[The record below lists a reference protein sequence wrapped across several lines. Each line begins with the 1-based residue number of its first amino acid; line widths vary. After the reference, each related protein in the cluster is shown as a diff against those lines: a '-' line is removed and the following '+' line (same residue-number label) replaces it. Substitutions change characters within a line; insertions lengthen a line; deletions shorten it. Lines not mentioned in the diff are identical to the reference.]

1 MRAFGTLLQAILGLA
16 LIALAWTATA
26 AFMQDSR
33 VPMPGPIVDRI
44 RELVVS
50 DDYLEH
56 VRASM
61 TIMTGG
67 LLPGLAAGVVFGLL
81 AGRSQLMRWIFGPL
95 IVTLAAAPLI
105 ALMPLLVLWMGL
117 RVELNIVVVFIMTAF
132 PVMNAVMTML
142 KAQAGSAPKRMSVAV
157 VHGLRW
163 GVMLGVTALVISEK
177 LASRS
182 GVGTFIMNAA
192 AKLDAVSIAAGIVMI
207 VVPTVVIVAILQAI
221 EEQIAAVAPERRA
234 DDF

>member
-1 MRAFGTLLQAILGLA
+1 MRAFGTLLQALLGLA
-16 LIALAWTATA
+16 LIALAWTAAA
-26 AFMQDSR
+26 AFMQNSR

-44 RELVVS
+44 RELVAS

-56 VRASM
+56 VRASVAV
-61 TIMTGG
+61 MTGG

-81 AGRSQLMRWIFGPL
+81 AARSRLMRWIFGPL

-105 ALMPLLVLWMGL
+105 AVMPLLVLWLGL
-117 RVELNIVVVFIMTAF
+117 RVELNVIMVFVMTAF
-132 PVMNAVMTML
+132 PVMNAVMTAL
-142 KAQAGSAPKRMSVAV
+142 PTRPGSAAKRTSVAI

-163 GVMLGVTALVISEK
+163 GVMLGATALVVSEK

-207 VVPTVVIVAILQAI
+207 VVPTVLIVATLQAI
-221 EEQIAAVAPERRA
+221 EEQIAAVPPQEG
-234 DDF
+234 